1 MKKMKNLI
9 LTIGLTLSL
18 IISLTLTFGQ
28 VSQGGT
34 PYSFDKTINTKNRK
48 PIKSKEDIQKTI
60 MPTIKPSQI
69 DSIKQRNKSGEE
81 IFQFAY
87 PFDININIKTQSTVD
102 TLEIGVLYRYAIISS
117 GAYSLNIIFGK
128 YEIPRGA
135 KLFIYSLNTEHI
147 IGAFTSNNNNSS
159 KVLATIPVKGDSII
173 IEYFEPLFPEF
184 EGQLIIEKIGHDFL
198 NFYEK
203 ESNSFGSSGNCHVDI
218 NCIEGNN
225 WQNEKRAVCKIV
237 IDGSGLCSGALIN
250 NTNQDGT
257 AYFLTANHCIN
268 TQNIAEKSVFIFNYE
283 SPSCNGYDGSQSQSI
298 AGANLKATK
307 FASDFTLLELFKK
320 PLSTYTPF
328 YAGWDRND
336 AQGAGG
342 AGIHHPS
349 GDVKKIS
356 TYNIVP
362 PNSINCFNDRP
373 NENFYKITW
382 IATPNGHGV
391 TEGGSSGSPLFNS
404 DRRIIGQLYGPGY
417 CSNFNCSDPAN
428 DISNYGKIFASWN
441 GNSANQRLRDWLNPE
456 NNVLTW
462 NGINGCG
469 QGVAVNL
476 NITHTITSGSVE
488 LHQATNTI
496 TASNTIEAGATTTY
510 EAQTIVLKDGFVAE
524 AGSNFVTRSVDFNCV
539 VTCDPINVVSWT
551 NYICRN
557 DILCFLVSNASTYTV
572 KINTLN
578 GVLVHQGSGNASSTT
593 VCVWDAFG
601 VASGTYIATVSFSND
616 CQEISNTYQVV
627 VGPCLKSFEE
637 EAEKEG
643 EKEETH
649 TLSVYDTSQLDFNFI
664 VFPNPNDGS
673 FSLIINNDIDM
684 PYSLEIINSDG
695 KIIYCIEQLN
705 AIQINISQTGLPKGS
720 YFVRIKSA
728 NKISTQKV
736 IIQ

>member
-1 MKKMKNLI
+1 
-9 LTIGLTLSL
+9 
-18 IISLTLTFGQ
+18 
-28 VSQGGT
+28 
-34 PYSFDKTINTKNRK
+34 
-48 PIKSKEDIQKTI
+48 
-60 MPTIKPSQI
+60 
-69 DSIKQRNKSGEE
+69 
-81 IFQFAY
+81 
-87 PFDININIKTQSTVD
+87 
-102 TLEIGVLYRYAIISS
+102 
-117 GAYSLNIIFGK
+117 
-128 YEIPRGA
+128 
-135 KLFIYSLNTEHI
+135 
-147 IGAFTSNNNNSS
+147 
-159 KVLATIPVKGDSII
+159 
-173 IEYFEPLFPEF
+173 
-184 EGQLIIEKIGHDFL
+184 
-198 NFYEK
+198 
-203 ESNSFGSSGNCHVDI
+203 
-218 NCIEGNN
+218 
-225 WQNEKRAVCKIV
+225 
-237 IDGSGLCSGALIN
+237 
-250 NTNQDGT
+250 
-257 AYFLTANHCIN
+257 
-268 TQNIAEKSVFIFNYE
+268 
-283 SPSCNGYDGSQSQSI
+283 
-298 AGANLKATK
+298 
-307 FASDFTLLELFKK
+307 
-320 PLSTYTPF
+320 
-328 YAGWDRND
+328 
-336 AQGAGG
+336 
-342 AGIHHPS
+342 
-349 GDVKKIS
+349 IS

>member
-1 MKKMKNLI
+1 MRQ
-9 LTIGLTLSL
+9 
-18 IISLTLTFGQ
+18 IIF
-28 VSQGGT
+28 
-34 PYSFDKTINTKNRK
+34 I
-48 PIKSKEDIQKTI
+48 I
-60 MPTIKPSQI
+60 
-69 DSIKQRNKSGEE
+69 
-81 IFQFAY
+81 
-87 PFDININIKTQSTVD
+87 
-102 TLEIGVLYRYAIISS
+102 IISS
-117 GAYSLNIIFGK
+117 SFTTIAQTYDRQAATDYANYWWDG
-128 YEIPRGA
+128 R
-135 KLFIYSLNTEHI
+135 NTMN
-147 IGAFTSNNNNSS
+147 G
-159 KVLATIPVKGDSII
+159 
-173 IEYFEPLFPEF
+173 
-184 EGQLIIEKIGHDFL
+184 
-198 NFYEK
+198 
-203 ESNSFGSSGNCHVDI
+203 
-218 NCIEGNN
+218 
-225 WQNEKRAVCKIV
+225 
-237 IDGSGLCSGALIN
+237 
-250 NTNQDGT
+250 
-257 AYFLTANHCIN
+257 
-268 TQNIAEKSVFIFNYE
+268 EKSVFIFNYE

-510 EAQTIVLKDGFVAE
+510 EAQTIVLTDGFVAE